1 MKTHLLTIFLLFLSF
16 QAFSQQIGNQ
26 GSKGNG
32 VGNGSG
38 RGLVLKP
45 YELAGREAIKKP
57 LPKTKDC
64 QESGRVVMDIV
75 VDKNGKVLEVK
86 LGRGSTTNSPCLVDA
101 SKEAALKTKWTKH
114 PNALEKQNGKI
125 TYLFKIE

>member
-1 MKTHLLTIFLLFLSF
+1 MKTLLLTIALLLFSF
-16 QAFSQQIGNQ
+16 HAFSQQIGNQ

-32 VGNGSG
+32 VGNDSG

-57 LPKTKDC
+57 LPKTKNC
-64 QESGRVVMDIV
+64 QESGRVIMDIV
-75 VDKNGKVLEVK
+75 VDKNGKVLEAK

-101 SKEAALKTKWTKH
+101 SKEAALKTKWSKNT
-114 PNALEKQNGKI
+114 NGLDKQNGKI